1 MGAFI
6 KSAGGGSKSS
16 RRAFA
21 PIAEIN
27 VTPMVDVMLVLLVIF
42 IITAPLLT
50 TGVNVNLPQTS
61 RAKSLTQ
68 DNKPLNLFVQKDGT
82 FYLNGPETMVVLE
95 DLRAKLA
102 AMKKSNPDLNIYVRG
117 DKDVPYGT
125 MMTAM
130 AEVQAAGFTKVAF
143 VTEAPKKSMRSPR

>member
-6 KSAGGGSKSS
+6 KSAGGGKSS
-16 RRAFA
+16 RRSFS

-50 TGVNVNLPQTS
+50 KGVNVNLPQTS
-61 RAKSLTQ
+61 RSKSLPQ
-68 DNKPLNLFVQKDGT
+68 DNKPLTIFVQKDGT
-82 FYLNGPETMVVLE
+82 FFLNSPENKVVME

-102 AMKKSNPDLNIYVRG
+102 AARQSNPDLNVYVRG

-125 MMTAM
+125 MMIAM

-143 VTEAPKKSMRSPR
+143 VTDPPKRSLRSPR

>member
-6 KSAGGGSKSS
+6 KSAGGGKTS
-16 RRAFA
+16 RRSFT

-50 TGVNVNLPQTS
+50 TGVNVNLPQTA
-61 RAKSLTQ
+61 RAKSLPQ
-68 DNKPLNLFVQKDGT
+68 DNKPITIFVQRDGT
-82 FYLNGPETMVVLE
+82 FYLNNPETKVDLAE
-95 DLRAKLA
+95 LRAKLA
-102 AMKKSNPDLNIYVRG
+102 SAKESNPDLNVYVRG

-125 MMTAM
+125 MMEAM
-130 AEVQAAGFTKVAF
+130 AEVQAAGFTRVAF
-143 VTEAPKKSMRSPR
+143 VTDPPKKSLRSLR

>member
-6 KSAGGGSKSS
+6 KGAGGGKSS
-16 RRAFA
+16 RRAFT
-21 PIAEIN
+21 PVAEIN

-42 IITAPLLT
+42 IITAPLLQ

-61 RAKSLTQ
+61 KAKSLPQ

-82 FYLNGPETMVVLE
+82 FYLNGPENVVTLE
-95 DLRAKLA
+95 ELRPRLA
-102 AMKKSNPDLNIYVRG
+102 SMKQSNPDLNIYVRG
-117 DKDVPYGT
+117 DKDVAYGR
-125 MMTAM
+125 MMEAM

-143 VTEAPKKSMRSPR
+143 VTDPPKKSLRAPR

>member
-6 KSAGGGSKSS
+6 KGAAGGKSS

-21 PIAEIN
+21 PVAEIN

-42 IITAPLLT
+42 IITAPLLQ
-50 TGVNVNLPQTS
+50 TGVNVNLPQTTKS
-61 RAKSLTQ
+61 KSLPQ

-82 FYLNGPETMVVLE
+82 FYLNGPETTVTLDE
-95 DLRAKLA
+95 LRPKLSS
-102 AMKKSNPDLNIYVRG
+102 MKQSNPDLNIYVRG

-125 MMTAM
+125 MMAAM
-130 AEVQAAGFTKVAF
+130 AEVQAAGFARVAF
-143 VTEAPKKSMRSPR
+143 VTEPAKKSLRSPR

>member
-6 KSAGGGSKSS
+6 KSAGGGKTS
-16 RRAFA
+16 RRSFS

-50 TGVNVNLPQTS
+50 KGVNVNLPQT
-61 RAKSLTQ
+61 AKSKPLPQ
-68 DNKPLNLFVQKDGT
+68 DNKPLTIFVQKDGT
-82 FYLNGPETMVVLE
+82 FFLNNPENKVALE

-102 AMKKSNPDLNIYVRG
+102 SAKQSNPDLNIYVRG

-125 MMTAM
+125 MMIAM
-130 AEVQAAGFTKVAF
+130 SEVQAAGFTKVAF
-143 VTEAPKKSMRSPR
+143 VTDPPKRSLRSPR